1 MEDNYWDDLAQVGP
15 QKPLGY
21 LPRSTITD
29 LCGETIAGA
38 IAWAKQTGLRWANFD
53 ADECDINSGAIYV
66 WHEAALASLLRA
78 HAGLLAECGW
88 PTDPASFVATVANNF
103 AADDR
108 PLRTGRTRFRRRS
121 LCGTLDT
128 DRFGMIVI
136 SEQSGIS

>member
-21 LPRSTITD
+21 
-29 LCGETIAGA
+29 
-38 IAWAKQTGLRWANFD
+38 
-53 ADECDINSGAIYV
+53 
-66 WHEAALASLLRA
+66 LRA

-108 PLRTGRTRFRRRS
+108 LYELVGRAFA
-121 LCGTLDT
+121 D
-128 DRFGMIVI
+128 DRFVEHSIPIV
-136 SEQSGIS
+136 SE